1 MIPALNNNI
10 INSAEERLQKALSEA
25 KELYEDKIKDPMI
38 IIEENK
44 KILSQT
50 DSSEELD
57 NLIKE
62 LELKKDNLLIKYNE
76 AIELIEEEFK
86 ANAGPLEDLLFKARA
101 IKAMESEYIQDEMFE
116 KIVYRD
122 ENIISADYD
131 QLVEKELLIYNE
143 KVNSIT
149 SSVESQLTGFNNL
162 YKTLIADV
170 TSTVKKYDSYI
181 KFASKDVRRQKKAL
195 QKEFKNE
202 LKASLKDA
210 RT

>member
-1 MIPALNNNI
+1 MTKIVIAED
-10 INSAEERLQKALSEA
+10 NSVFL
-25 KELYEDKIKDPMI
+25 
-38 IIEENK
+38 
-44 KILSQT
+44 
-50 DSSEELD
+50 
-57 NLIKE
+57 
-62 LELKKDNLLIKYNE
+62 LLIKLRLEKEGYQLFIAE
-76 AIELIEEEFK
+76 DGKKAIELIEEEFK